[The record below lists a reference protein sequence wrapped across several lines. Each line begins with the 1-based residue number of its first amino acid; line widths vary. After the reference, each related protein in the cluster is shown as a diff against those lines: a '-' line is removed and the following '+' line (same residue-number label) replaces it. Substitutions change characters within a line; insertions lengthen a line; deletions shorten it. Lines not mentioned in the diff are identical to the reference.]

1 MIKIV
6 VPLVFFHVYNVQV
19 ILFVHNVHILI
30 LYQVILAKNVKT
42 LIVKNVLYHLIV
54 FIVY

>member
-6 VPLVFFHVYNVQV
+6 VPLVFFHVYNAQV
-19 ILFVHNVHILI
+19 ILFVHNVHIHI

-54 FIVY
+54 YIVY